1 MISCIV
7 ATKMSKKKKQSESVD
22 KQLADVMCDNI
33 TSILLEMGLYPGT
46 EQFDKMFYRLMDEIE
61 DEVKLRVIKRIR
73 EVIDK

>member
-1 MISCIV
+1 
-7 ATKMSKKKKQSESVD
+7 MSKKKKQNESID
-22 KQLADVMCDNI
+22 KRLADVMCDNI

-73 EVIDK
+73 EVIDR

>member
-1 MISCIV
+1 
-7 ATKMSKKKKQSESVD
+7 MSKKKKQSESVD

-73 EVIDK
+73 EVIDR